1 MNAKDYFANQAKL
14 VEMNSKLDLLDH
26 QEKII
31 RLAGELRA
39 LFKDGH
45 RIAFCGNGGS
55 ASEASHLAAEFL
67 GKCVIPHDPL
77 PALSLN
83 DSTAVLTA
91 IANDFG
97 YEEVF
102 SRQIEGQLDRG
113 DLLIALSTSAKSAN
127 IIRALETASKMGV
140 RAILWTGANNID
152 FPGIEIWRSS
162 HEITPRIQESHL
174 MWGHLLVEIFENES
188 F

>member
-1 MNAKDYFANQAKL
+1 MSARKYFQNQVNL
-14 VEMNSKLDLLDH
+14 IELNSKLDLLEH

-31 RLAGELRA
+31 KLASELRK
-39 LFKDGH
+39 LFDEGH
-45 RIAFCGNGGS
+45 KIAFCGNGGS

-77 PALSLN
+77 PALCLN
-83 DSTAVLTA
+83 DSTAILTA

-102 SRQIEGQLDRG
+102 SRQVEGQLQKG
-113 DLLIALSTSAKSAN
+113 DVLIALSTSAKSAN
-127 IIRALETASKMGV
+127 IVRALDTASEMGV
-140 RAILWTGANNID
+140 RALLWTGANSIEIPNV
-152 FPGIEIWRSS
+152 EIWRSN
-162 HEITPRIQESHL
+162 HKITPRIQESHL
-174 MWGHLLVEIFENES
+174 MWGHVLVEIFENES

>member
-1 MNAKDYFANQAKL
+1 MSARDYFQNQANL
-14 VEMNSKLDLLDH
+14 IELNFRRDLLEH

-31 RLAGELRA
+31 ELASELRN
-39 LFKDGH
+39 LFNEGH

-67 GKCVIPHDPL
+67 GKCIIPHDPL
-77 PALSLN
+77 PALCLN
-83 DSTAVLTA
+83 DSAAILTA

-102 SRQIEGQLDRG
+102 SRQVEGQLQKG
-113 DLLIALSTSAKSAN
+113 DLLIALSTSGKSAN
-127 IIRALETASKMGV
+127 IVRALETASRMGV
-140 RAILWTGANNID
+140 RALLWTGANSI
-152 FPGIEIWRSS
+152 GIPNVEIWRSN
-162 HEITPRIQESHL
+162 HKITPRIQESHL

-188 F
+188 L